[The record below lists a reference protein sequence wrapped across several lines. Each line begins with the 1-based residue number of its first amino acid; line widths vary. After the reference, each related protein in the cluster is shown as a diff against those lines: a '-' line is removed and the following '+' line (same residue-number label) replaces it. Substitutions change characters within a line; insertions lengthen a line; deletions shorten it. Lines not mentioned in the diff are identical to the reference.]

1 MKVAGLNIHPLK
13 SARAIPLQSVLCRL
27 DGFADDRRF
36 LLTEPDGAAITQREL
51 QMLAQV
57 TATPVPGGVALTLG
71 ERRLTVTF
79 DPARR
84 RAVSVWGTP
93 IDAALAEDAINDT
106 LSGWFGRPVALAH
119 MDALA
124 RRGVN
129 DPGAGADA
137 AVGFADEYPIL
148 VTTTASLADLNT
160 TLAEKG
166 QPPVGMDRFRTNI
179 LIENETPWDEDLWE
193 AIEIG
198 GLRFDL
204 LKPCTRCIMTTQ
216 DQMTGERIGGNPVEA
231 LAVKRMSA
239 DRRVSGVLFGWN
251 AVVRGEGRL
260 GVGDTVTVLSRR
272 AERWPLRVRN

>member
-1 MKVAGLNIHPLK
+1 MKVQGLNIHPLK
-13 SARAIPLQSVLCRL
+13 SARAIPLDSVDCRL
-27 DGFADDRRF
+27 DGFTYDRRF

-51 QMLAQV
+51 QTLAQV
-57 TATPVPGGVALTLG
+57 TATPVPSGVHLTLA
-71 ERRLTVTF
+71 EKSLTALF
-79 DPARR
+79 EPARR
-84 RAVSVWGTP
+84 RSVSVWGTA
-93 IDAALAEDAINDT
+93 IDAALATDAANET
-106 LSGWFGRPVALAH
+106 LSGWFGRPVLLAH

-129 DPGAGADA
+129 DPGAGPQA

-148 VTTTASLADLNT
+148 VTTTASLADLNA
-160 TLAEKG
+160 TLTQKG

-179 LIENETPWDEDLWE
+179 LIENDTPWDEDVWE

-216 DQMTGERIGGNPVEA
+216 DQMTGERTGGNPIEG

-239 DRRVSGVLFGWN
+239 DRRVPGVLFGWN

-260 GVGDTVTVLSRR
+260 AVGDSVTVLSRR
-272 AERWPLRVRN
+272 AERWPMKVRA